1 MSVLR
6 RTRQHRCLLLGVVAR
21 ANQRSTFANLK
32 TTRQRLDAEHCKLIG
47 MHPAIDRKVIARRL
61 QVLTDGDDVGVAR
74 GSHIAQQLEHF
85 VVMLANAEH
94 DSCFRDQAARLELP
108 EHRQ

>member
-21 ANQRSTFANLK
+21 ANQWPAFANLK
-32 TTRQRLDAEHCKLIG
+32 TTRQRLDAEHRELIR

-94 DSCFRDQAARLELP
+94 DSRFRDQAARLELL